1 MSIQIDVVRICGFR
15 GIANIE
21 ITLPRVAVLLG
32 QNNAGKTSVI
42 KALQLALGDY
52 SRYLTDE
59 DFHIG
64 DDEKRQELITVDV
77 RFIAMNE
84 SGRVNE
90 FPTAWQNEFWD
101 KIPSEPH
108 RKQYVAIWT
117 RS

>member
-52 SRYLTDE
+52 SRYMPA
-59 DFHIG
+59 F
-64 DDEKRQELITVDV
+64 
-77 RFIAMNE
+77 RFSFFKVSPFN
-84 SGRVNE
+84 VLVVYDN
-90 FPTAWQNEFWD
+90 
-101 KIPSEPH
+101 
-108 RKQYVAIWT
+108 
-117 RS
+117 